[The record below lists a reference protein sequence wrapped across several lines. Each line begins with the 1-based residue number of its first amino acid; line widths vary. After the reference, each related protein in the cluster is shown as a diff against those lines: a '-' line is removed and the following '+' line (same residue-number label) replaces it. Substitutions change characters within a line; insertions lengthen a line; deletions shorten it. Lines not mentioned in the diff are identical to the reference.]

1 MINFIRKLIALPFSI
16 LGAIFLFPAILFML
30 LGSLITRGA
39 EGTVVRLEALGDY
52 LSTVRDT
59 H

>member
-1 MINFIRKLIALPFSI
+1 MINIIRKLIALPFSI

-30 LGSLITRGA
+30 LGSFINRGE
-39 EGTVVRLEALGDY
+39 EGTVVKVEELGEY
-52 LSTVRDT
+52 LSTMRDT